1 VSNFNLTNNINVAVV
16 GIVRDIEKTIHDD
29 YFRLKESL
37 QLFHKIK
44 WFLVESD
51 SRDATVSFLSEIEGS
66 DPNFRFI
73 SLGNLQTGTAQR
85 TIGMAAARNR
95 YLQEILENSEYD
107 DVDFIVIADFNGLN
121 NLINLDSVA
130 SCFERS
136 DWDACFANQS
146 KKYYDIWALRHPLWS
161 PNDCWSQHSF
171 FRKYLKV
178 PELAL
183 YSSVQARMIHLPPDS
198 DWIEV
203 DSAFGGF
210 AIYRKAVLTQGSYI
224 GETSDGVACCEH
236 VPFNLSLRKKG
247 YKLFI
252 NPRLINADSTDHSEN
267 AFLGKFILRLFK
279 YPRKFIKAKYS
290 SKRPYSLR

>member
-1 VSNFNLTNNINVAVV
+1 VSNFNRTNNINVAVV
-16 GIVRDIEKTIHDD
+16 GIVKDIETTIGED
-29 YFRLKESL
+29 YSKLNESL
-37 QLFHKIK
+37 SFFNKVK

-51 SRDATVSFLSEIEGS
+51 SQDATVRLLNEIRKS
-66 DPNFRFI
+66 DPNFNFV
-73 SLGNLQTGTAQR
+73 SLGKLQTGTAQR
-85 TIGMAAARNR
+85 TVGMAAARNR
-95 YLQEILENSEYD
+95 YLHEIRENSEYE

-121 NLINLDSVA
+121 NLINKDSVA
-130 SCFERS
+130 SCFVRS

-171 FRKYLKV
+171 FRKYSKV

-183 YSSVQARMIHLPPDS
+183 YSSVQARMIHLPSDS

-210 AIYRKAVLTQGSYI
+210 AIYRKTALKHGSYF
-224 GETSDGVACCEH
+224 GETEEGVACCEH
-236 VPFNLSLRKKG
+236 VPFNLALRKKG

-252 NPRLINADSTDHSEN
+252 NPKLINADSTDHSEN
-267 AFLGKFILRLFK
+267 AFLGKFLLRLFK

-290 SKRPYSLR
+290 SKLP